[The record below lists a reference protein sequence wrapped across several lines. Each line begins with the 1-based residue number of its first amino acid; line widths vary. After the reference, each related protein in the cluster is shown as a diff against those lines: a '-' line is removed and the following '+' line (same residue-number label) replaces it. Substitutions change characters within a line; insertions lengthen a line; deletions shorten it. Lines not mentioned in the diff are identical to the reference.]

1 MSALALRTGAGLP
14 LPVPDPYQLGQ
25 QFGDL
30 IKQQQG
36 GRAGGASSGNMPT
49 PAPAPAPAPPP
60 PSPGMSTTNM
70 ILIGAGVIG
79 AGIIIY
85 AVATA
90 KRRR

>member
-1 MSALALRTGAGLP
+1 MQRYVPPQGVGLP
-14 LPVPDPYQLGQ
+14 PIIPDPYAFGQ
-25 QFGDL
+25 QLGDL

-36 GRAGGASSGNMPT
+36 GASGGAQSGNMPA
-49 PAPAPAPAPPP
+49 PQPAPAPAPPP
-60 PSPGMSTTNM
+60 PSSGMSTTNM

-79 AGIIIY
+79 AGVIIY